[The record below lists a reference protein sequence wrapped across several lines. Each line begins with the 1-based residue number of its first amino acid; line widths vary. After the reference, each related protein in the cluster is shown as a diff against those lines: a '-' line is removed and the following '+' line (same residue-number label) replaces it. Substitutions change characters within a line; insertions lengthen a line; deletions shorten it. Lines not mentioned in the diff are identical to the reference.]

1 MELALATVLIACA
14 AFFAA
19 GFVDAV
25 AGGGGLV
32 TLPVLLLCGVPPH
45 LALGTNKMAVSLG
58 SLAALCSF
66 ASKGLVE
73 RRVASWGS
81 LAAFLGGAFGS
92 WLALLVDSVLL
103 GKLLVFLLPVGFL
116 VSLGTRF
123 RGREG
128 ALPERWLWLKAALI
142 GLAIGTYDGFFGPA
156 TGSFFIVAQHLVL
169 HMGLVRASGTA
180 KAMNLASNAG
190 ALAGF
195 AAGGAVVW
203 ALGAPLALASIAGN
217 LLGVRLA
224 VRVGAR
230 AVRSLLYLVLTGLL
244 ATLVW
249 RFVL

>member
-1 MELALATVLIACA
+1 MELALAAVLIACA

-73 RRVASWGS
+73 RRVAPWGS
-81 LAAFLGGAFGS
+81 LAAFLGGALGS
-92 WLALLVDSVLL
+92 WLALLVDSALL
-103 GKLLVFLLPVGFL
+103 GKILVFLLPVGVL

-123 RGREG
+123 RGREDR
-128 ALPERWLWLKAALI
+128 LPERWLWLKTLGI

-156 TGSFFIVAQHLVL
+156 TGSFFILAQHLVL

-224 VRVGAR
+224 VRIGAS
-230 AVRSLLYLVLTGLL
+230 AVRNFLYLVLAGLL
-244 ATLVW
+244 ATLIW
-249 RFVL
+249 RFVI

>member
-1 MELALATVLIACA
+1 MELALATVLIAAA

-19 GFVDAV
+19 GFVDAI

-45 LALGTNKMAVSLG
+45 LDLGTNKMAVSLG

-73 RRVASWGS
+73 RRVAPWGS
-81 LAAFLGGAFGS
+81 LAAFLGGALGS

-142 GLAIGTYDGFFGPA
+142 GLAIGPYDGFFGPA
-156 TGSFFIVAQHLVL
+156 
-169 HMGLVRASGTA
+169 
-180 KAMNLASNAG
+180 

-244 ATLVW
+244 VTLVW